1 MSKQP
6 LANTVCVTGEVN
18 RTVLFRALQ
27 EWLTSVTVTRAAC
40 VSRRE
45 QLVDMQPS
53 DVVGG
58 ATTMVRTLVLLVPAV
73 SVTVRRTV

>member
-1 MSKQP
+1 M
-6 LANTVCVTGEVN
+6 
-18 RTVLFRALQ
+18 
-27 EWLTSVTVTRAAC
+27 
-40 VSRRE
+40 RE

>member
-1 MSKQP
+1 M
-6 LANTVCVTGEVN
+6 ANTVCVTGEVN
-18 RTVLFRALQ
+18 KTVLFRAAQ

-40 VSRRE
+40 VSMRE

-53 DVVGG
+53 VVTGG
-58 ATTMVRTLVLLVPAV
+58 ATRMVRELVLLVPAV